1 MSTNNYG
8 NLTQMPQVIEQK
20 AINNR
25 SKLIPT
31 KIISHTPGRL
41 RLRIAPGD
49 RQAGKMQQIVNLLEA
64 QPNVSQVKTNI
75 DRGSILIHHDRTDG
89 SLENVLATLKDLGI
103 IFANI
108 TEGNTEVSI
117 GVANAVVDLNKRV
130 QQATN
135 GTVDLRFL
143 FPLGLSILS
152 LRQLMIKGL
161 QFETIPWYV
170 LAWYAFDSFLKLNN
184 PRQPQPNSESGKS

>member
-8 NLTQMPQVIEQK
+8 YLTQMPQVIEQT
-20 AINNR
+20 AINTQ

-31 KIISHTPGRL
+31 KIISDTPGRL

-49 RQAGKMQQIVNLLEA
+49 RQAGKMQKIANLLEA
-64 QPNVSQVKTNI
+64 QPNVSQVRTNI
-75 DRGSILIHHDRTDG
+75 DRGSILINHDRGDD
-89 SLENVLATLKDLGI
+89 SLENVLSTLKDIGI
-103 IFANI
+103 IFGDI
-108 TEGNTEVSI
+108 SEGSTEASAGVS
-117 GVANAVVDLNKRV
+117 NAVVDLNKRV

-135 GTVDLRFL
+135 GAMDLRFL

-152 LRQLMIKGL
+152 VRQLLIKGL

-170 LAWYAFDSFLKLNN
+170 LAWYAFDSFIKLNTN
-184 PRQPQPNSESGKS
+184 RQPQTNSEYGKS